1 MRNRLPTHASPV
13 IQPMMTSMLSDVV
26 ACHRLAFAG
35 YLNNRLGP
43 KYLHAFFQWFC
54 ETENAIALCAVDAG
68 CIAGYV
74 VGAPLGYNNSLTR
87 RLAYAALPDIIMRPQ
102 LLLDRSFV
110 QKAVVKLQE
119 LGGRTVPD
127 DAPDLPPPTY
137 SLVGIATHP
146 DYCRRGAATR
156 LIETFEERA
165 LAAGALSLRLSVYR
179 DNKPARRLYAR
190 SGWRCYP
197 RDGNRGDYYHKVLS
211 VASARSIHA

>member
-1 MRNRLPTHASPV
+1 MTNRLPTQAPPV
-13 IQPMMTSMLSDVV
+13 IQPMMTSMLAGVV

-54 ETENAIALCAVDAG
+54 ETEDTIALCAVDEG
-68 CIAGYV
+68 SIAGYV
-74 VGAPLGYNNSLTR
+74 VGAPLGYKNSLTR
-87 RLAYAALPDIIMRPQ
+87 RLAYASLPDIIMRPQ

-137 SLVGIATHP
+137 SLVGIAAHP
-146 DYCRRGAATR
+146 DYCRRGVATR

-165 LAAGALSLRLSVYR
+165 LAAA
-179 DNKPARRLYAR
+179 PAHCDSRFT
-190 SGWRCYP
+190 GTI
-197 RDGNRGDYYHKVLS
+197 NRHVCFTPDQAGDVIRATV
-211 VASARSIHA
+211 VAGIIITRF